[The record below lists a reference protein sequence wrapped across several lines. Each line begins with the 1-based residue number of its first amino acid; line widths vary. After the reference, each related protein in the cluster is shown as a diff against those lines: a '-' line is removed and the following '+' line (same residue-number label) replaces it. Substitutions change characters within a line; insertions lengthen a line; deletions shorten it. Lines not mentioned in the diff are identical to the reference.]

1 MNAINRVPTVNHV
14 STFPEGAT
22 HAGLTEVRSVIDFGR
37 GCFETEAS
45 QMVVVSRSGSGY
57 LMDAK
62 HRVPT
67 RHRVATG
74 IEIVCLQVVFY
85 EEVDGVLVQ
94 LKGKVHGMGIV
105 GIANYISGAM
115 ELPVSNVVRIVAG
128 VRFEGANRNRRSVE
142 FHRYKRRKA
151 GIHYNSLKPDEIPAV
166 SFRYIGL
173 KLAPG

>member
-22 HAGLTEVRSVIDFGR
+22 HAGLTEVRSVINFEK

-45 QMVVVSRSGSGY
+45 QMVVVSRLGSGY

-85 EEVDGVLVQ
+85 EEVGGVLVQ
-94 LKGKVHGMGIV
+94 LKGKVHGMGVVEINKLKHKEHEGHKEQGRPLRRTSRRIRRARRNVRLSDILNVSPIV
-105 GIANYISGAM
+105 TEKS
-115 ELPVSNVVRIVAG
+115 
-128 VRFEGANRNRRSVE
+128 
-142 FHRYKRRKA
+142 
-151 GIHYNSLKPDEIPAV
+151 EIET
-166 SFRYIGL
+166 RG
-173 KLAPG
+173 G